1 MNETPTLLL
10 VHGAWHG
17 PWCWDRFT
25 PELDR
30 RGLAWRA
37 VSLPCVG
44 DTPKQLGGVEDDI
57 ATIETAARS
66 IDGEVVVLAHSYGG
80 IPVTGAKYPD
90 SVTHLIYLGAFMP
103 DAGQSLVD
111 LLPPGPLPPF
121 VVDNG
126 DGTTSV
132 EPGLAVQ
139 TFYAD
144 CDPQTAEWATSRLR
158 LHNGV
163 CNATPVRRA
172 AWRETPSTYILLTE
186 DHACPTMVQRQ
197 VHKQARATIELEGSH
212 SPFLAK
218 PTVLAEIV
226 ARILLSGDQERVSA
240 A

>member
-1 MNETPTLLL
+1 MNGTPTLLL
-10 VHGAWHG
+10 VHGAWHS
-17 PWCWDRFT
+17 PWCWDKFT

-30 RGLAWRA
+30 RRIAWSA

-44 DTPKQLGGVEDDI
+44 DDPKTLGGVEDDI
-57 ATIETAARS
+57 STIENAARA
-66 IDGEVVVLAHSYGG
+66 IKGEVVVLAHSYAGV
-80 IPVTGAKYPD
+80 PVTGAQHP
-90 SVTHLIYLGAFMP
+90 SNVSHLIYLGAFMP

-121 VVDNG
+121 VIDNG

-132 EPGLAVQ
+132 KPELAIP

-144 CDPQTAEWATSRLR
+144 CDPSTAWWSASKLR

-163 CNATPVRRA
+163 CNVTPVRRA
-172 AWRETPSTYILLTE
+172 AWREIPSTYILLTE
-186 DHACPTMVQRQ
+186 DYACPTTVQRT
-197 VHKQARATIELEGSH
+197 VHKQARTTIELEGSH

-218 PTVLAEIV
+218 PAVLANTV
-226 ARILLSGDQERVSA
+226 ASILSSGERRRASA